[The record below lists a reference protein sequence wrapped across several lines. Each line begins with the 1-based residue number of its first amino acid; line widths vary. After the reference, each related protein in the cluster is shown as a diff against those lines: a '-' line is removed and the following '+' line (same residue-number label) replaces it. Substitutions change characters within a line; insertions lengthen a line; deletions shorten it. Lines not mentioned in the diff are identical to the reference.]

1 MAEVTR
7 GGTVVHRT
15 GTRES
20 DPVSAY
26 DMPSH
31 QPGHPQ
37 QPHAS
42 SAPGK
47 GMAVTALV
55 LGILALLLCWTVIG
69 GVLLG
74 LPAVILGIVAVVRAR
89 KGKSG
94 GRGLAIG
101 GIITGLLGI
110 VLAIVLTVVAT
121 TFLARFVD
129 GEASQR
135 YQQCV
140 SDAGGQQQQ
149 LDRCQQQLERDLED
163 SFSG

>member
-7 GGTVVHRT
+7 EATVVHQT
-15 GTRES
+15 GTRQGVR
-20 DPVSAY
+20 VSSY
-26 DMPSH
+26 DMPPQ
-31 QPGHPQ
+31 QPGHPHQ
-37 QPHAS
+37 QHPSA
-42 SAPGK
+42 APGK

-89 KGKSG
+89 KGRSG

-110 VLAIVLTVVAT
+110 VLGVALAVVAT

-129 GEASQR
+129 GEAAQR
-135 YQQCV
+135 YEQCV
-140 SDAGGQQQQ
+140 NDASGQQEM
-149 LDRCQQQLERDLED
+149 DRCQQQLERDIED
-163 SFSG
+163 SFGG

>member
-1 MAEVTR
+1 M
-7 GGTVVHRT
+7 
-15 GTRES
+15 S
-20 DPVSAY
+20 SY
-26 DMPSH
+26 DMPPQ
-31 QPGHPQ
+31 QPGHPHQ
-37 QPHAS
+37 QHPSA
-42 SAPGK
+42 APGK

-94 GRGLAIG
+94 GRGLAVG
-101 GIITGLLGI
+101 GIVTGLLGI
-110 VLAIVLTVVAT
+110 VLAIALAVVAT
-121 TFLARFVD
+121 TFLARIID

-135 YQQCV
+135 YQQCI

-149 LDRCQQQLERDLED
+149 VDRCDQQLQRDLED
-163 SFSG
+163 SFGG